1 MGDNAVGELSS
12 WYAVGSGR
20 GLAAASGRCL
30 VPASPPGLSWAPHAD
45 LVDAPSRGAPAVLSL
60 LHPVF
65 SSSGRKPRWPQLSQ
79 PASDPVSD
87 PQILLSS
94 PPAGGCHT
102 TPSPQ
107 PHPPLG
113 AAARSLPPRARIS
126 PWKTKPVLSL
136 PVTLPWCPGSLRSQP
151 VSSQHLLDLTRCRS
165 ALQLFSCPYG
175 CSRIGIV
182 ASLPPGQAPSTSGQ
196 VDLLSFLPGRSFPQA
211 PRAGSLMQVLGSV
224 SPAGRG
230 QASPAPWRSLSPPH
244 LVPAQHGSPS
254 ALRHTYLFVH
264 FLPTPFLCRA
274 EQLLSC
280 SGLHFQPGALQVS
293 DERAK

>member
-1 MGDNAVGELSS
+1 MVRRGVGTGPGCCLGPLSGPRIPPPPRAV
-12 WYAVGSGR
+12 VGASR
-20 GLAAASGRCL
+20 GPCRRPFPGGSR
-30 VPASPPGLSWAPHAD
+30 SPQP
-45 LVDAPSRGAPAVLSL
+45 APSCVQFLWSKTSVASALPACIRSRVRPSN
-60 LHPVF
+60 PV
-65 SSSGRKPRWPQLSQ
+65 
-79 PASDPVSD
+79 
-87 PQILLSS
+87 SS

-182 ASLPPGQAPSTSGQ
+182 ASLPPGQAPSTSRQ

-264 FLPTPFLCRA
+264 FLPTPSLCRA

-280 SGLHFQPGALQVS
+280 SGLRFQPGALQVS